1 MRVGQVIKS
10 LVMVLVLSGAAFN
23 AAAQTAAAQTK
34 KTTKA
39 SGKVGP
45 EAAYCTATG
54 GLVEVRY
61 AVYGTNNAQQDW
73 LYLAG
78 VEPFCQYTL
87 AADGS
92 RIHLSLD
99 TLYATKPTLAALA
112 YYAQVPWN
120 GQGNGNPASY
130 YCTQLG
136 GAEIGATDAAG
147 GGWVSVGGVDEIL
160 EACIFPDN
168 STIDSWGLFYHSDG
182 IIRGIDLS
190 TVLKYADPYPAK
202 K

>member
-1 MRVGQVIKS
+1 MRFARAMAGVVII
-10 LVMVLVLSGAAFN
+10 LVLSGTAPN
-23 AAAQTAAAQTK
+23 AVAQTN
-34 KTTKA
+34 KTVKPT
-39 SGKVGP
+39 KVGAQ
-45 EAAYCTATG
+45 EAYCTATG

-61 AVYGTNNAQQDW
+61 AVYGTNNAQQNW
-73 LYLAG
+73 LPLAG

-99 TLYATKPTLAALA
+99 TLFTTKPTLAALA

-136 GAEIGATDAAG
+136 GAEIGATDLAG
-147 GGWVSVGGVDEIL
+147 GGWVATSGIDEIL
-160 EACIFPDN
+160 EACVFPDN
-168 STIDSWGLFYHSDG
+168 SSIDSWGLFYHSDS
-182 IIRGIDLS
+182 IVRGIDLS
-190 TVLKYADPYPAK
+190 TVLKYSNPYPAK
-202 K
+202 KG

>member
-1 MRVGQVIKS
+1 MRVARAITGM
-10 LVMVLVLSGAAFN
+10 LMVLALSGAASN
-23 AAAQTAAAQTK
+23 AAAQTK
-34 KTTKA
+34 KTKA
-39 SGKVGP
+39 PVKVGP

-61 AVYGTNNAQQDW
+61 PAYGTNNSQPDW

-78 VEPFCQYTL
+78 VEAFCQYTL

-92 RIHLSLD
+92 RIHLSLN
-99 TLYATKPTLAALA
+99 TLYATKPSLAALA
-112 YYAQVPWN
+112 YYAEVPWN

-136 GAEIGATDAAG
+136 GAEIGATDASG
-147 GGWVSVGGVDEIL
+147 GGWVSVGGIDEIL

-190 TVLKYADPYPAK
+190 TVLKYPNPYPAK